1 VQFSCDSCKTL
12 LQIADEKVR
21 GKRLVV
27 RCKRCGAKITI
38 SDPLLANKLTRVK
51 PSVPAP
57 MSAPAP
63 APAAPAPAQTAPVTA
78 PASVAPEPAAE
89 TKRDSDT
96 ENTVAM
102 DSDLLERAVQASKS
116 ENPEQVLAVSRPP
129 PPAADQAIWF
139 AMLQG
144 KQVGPLTRGD
154 LSGRA
159 TSGEVGPRTY
169 LWKEGMDSWQRA
181 RDVAELSALFP
192 LPAPAPATIP
202 PPPVQTPDPAS
213 SETLPEANAR
223 SIGGD
228 GFDGDARSI
237 GGEESAT
244 NPDMMPLGE
253 QVHQDEVAQQLFTSG
268 DHGPSSPNSAAD
280 LASWANSDL
289 GKPSNPG
296 VAKARPAPV
305 AAESS
310 RPKPTPVPV
319 PVPPQPAARMFE
331 SAAPPRSR
339 VPLVLFILA
348 LLAAAAVA
356 VWVYMGIE
364 KNPAG
369 APPQP
374 AETPDA
380 AVAAPPPAP
389 PKPLPIETAAVP
401 AAGLSAEQVRKKL
414 DENRANLQT
423 CIDDALKR
431 DPNLRVGRIHL
442 TTTIAPSGQV
452 SATKIDKR
460 PVDESALGICL
471 KRTTGKLVFPSFQGK
486 PFDVDIPITV
496 GE

>member
-38 SDPLLANKLTRVK
+38 SDPLLANKLTRARA
-51 PSVPAP
+51 SVPAP
-57 MSAPAP
+57 VPGAPTAAAPAPAP
-63 APAAPAPAQTAPVTA
+63 APAAPPAPVAAPTAAAPA
-78 PASVAPEPAAE
+78 AADPDP
-89 TKRDSDT
+89 KRDSDT

-102 DSDLLERAVQASKS
+102 DSDLLERAVLASKS
-116 ENPEQVLAVSRPP
+116 ENPDQVLAVSRPP
-129 PPAADQAIWF
+129 PAAPDQAIWF

-144 KQVGPLTRGD
+144 KQIGPLTRGD
-154 LSGRA
+154 LAGRA

-192 LPAPAPATIP
+192 LPVTPSVPITVP
-202 PPPVQTPDPAS
+202 PPPVQTPDPSA
-213 SETLPEANAR
+213 SETLPEPEAQA
-223 SIGGD
+223 SSKD
-228 GFDGDARSI
+228 
-237 GGEESAT
+237 ESAT

-268 DHGPSSPNSAAD
+268 EHATSPSSAAD

-289 GKPSNPG
+289 GRPTNPG
-296 VAKARPAPV
+296 VAKARPAQAPV

-310 RPKPTPVPV
+310 RPKPVPV
-319 PVPPQPAARMFE
+319 PAPAQPAARMFE

-339 VPLVLFILA
+339 APLVLFILV
-348 LLAAAAVA
+348 LLATVA
-356 VWVYMGIE
+356 VGAWVYMGME
-364 KNPAG
+364 RNPAG
-369 APPQP
+369 APAP
-374 AETPDA
+374 ASEAPDA

-389 PKPLPIETAAVP
+389 PAKPAPIETAAIPV
-401 AAGLSAEQVRKKL
+401 AGLSAEQVRKKL
-414 DENRANLQT
+414 DENKGNLQT
-423 CIDDALKR
+423 CIDDAQKR

-460 PVDESALGICL
+460 AVDESALGVCL
-471 KRTTGKLVFPSFQGK
+471 KRSTGKLVFPSFQGK
-486 PFDVDIPITV
+486 PFEVDIPITV
-496 GE
+496 GGE